1 MRFKPP
7 APNSEIGWRVE
18 FRSMDIQ
25 LTDHENAAYSTFIV
39 LLAHTIK
46 HFDLNFYIPL
56 SLVDEN
62 MGNCQNRDAVLS
74 EKFWFRKDVSCGKR
88 S

>member
-25 LTDHENAAYSTFIV
+25 LTDHENTAYSTFIV
-39 LLAHTIK
+39 LLAHTIR

-62 MGNCQNRDAVLS
+62 MASCQTRDAVLS
-74 EKFWFRKDVSCGKR
+74 EKFWFRKDVSG